1 MRGDCDFVA
10 TNRVALTEL
19 GLTVAAVAAAADFVG
34 TTGFGTDEVTVAAT
48 TLPAL
53 GTDVTT
59 SGAGGS
65 VVITVTAV

>member
-1 MRGDCDFVA
+1 VRGDCDFVA

-19 GLTVAAVAAAADFVG
+19 GLTVAAAADFVG